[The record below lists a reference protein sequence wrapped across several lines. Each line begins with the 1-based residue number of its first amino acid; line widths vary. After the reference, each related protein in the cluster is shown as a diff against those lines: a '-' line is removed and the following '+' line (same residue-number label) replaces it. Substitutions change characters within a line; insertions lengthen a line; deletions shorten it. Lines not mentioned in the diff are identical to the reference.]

1 MIINNITLFNYRLY
15 EGANTIKFSP
25 AESKN
30 IYLVSGENGF
40 GKTTFLH
47 SLLWCLYGRLISDI
61 EAETRKD
68 IASLGYNAFL
78 KSNLNHNVRKDF
90 EELDEKVKAGI
101 LLLTKEA

>member
-15 EGANTIKFSP
+15 EGVNTIKFSP

-30 IYLVSGENGF
+30 IYLISGENGF

-68 IASLGYNAFL
+68 IASLDR
-78 KSNLNHNVRKDF
+78 KSV
-90 EELDEKVKAGI
+90 V
-101 LLLTKEA
+101 